1 MQLESHTHTHTH
13 IKRTLLWLP
22 WHHSLLI
29 LFFLKSNRLN
39 IPRRSFQADALL
51 SVSIEFPVSGLKEV
65 KSQPAQWKKQNELK
79 FNNEAKQS
87 VNAGRS
93 LPHLSSTFRM
103 SPICCGWS
111 IS

>member
-1 MQLESHTHTHTH
+1 MVTVAPLALNSM
-13 IKRTLLWLP
+13 
-22 WHHSLLI
+22 
-29 LFFLKSNRLN
+29 N

-51 SVSIEFPVSGLKEV
+51 SVSIGFPVSGLKEV

-87 VNAGRS
+87 VSAGRS